1 MRIFEE
7 PATSDTVV
15 LRRPEMLRR
24 SSGRT
29 VVGGVLAGAFC
40 MGSVAVTLSGGTS
53 GGHVRAAVLH
63 GVIVAVAAGVG
74 LWASSRTIYKRF
86 GHLLLAAGL
95 LWSLATLA
103 EAHPSVLYSFGRI
116 AGWMVT
122 AGAAYLLLA
131 FPDGKL
137 VARSDRAL
145 AGGIAAVICLLYL
158 PTALLVDAYQQ
169 QTPWALCRASC
180 PANAF
185 QVVAHEPAFVESVVV
200 PLRAALT

>member
-1 MRIFEE
+1 MRAASSREPAFTGATRARRVAFQRRAWWSTRGWPEAMRIFDE

-40 MGSVAVTLSGGTS
+40 IGSVAVTLSAGTS

-103 EAHPSVLYSFGRI
+103 EADQSVLYSLGRS

-122 AGAAYLLLA
+122 AVAASLLRA
-131 FPDGKL
+131 FPDGEL

-145 AGGIAAVICLLYL
+145 AGGIGAVICLLYL
-158 PTALLVDAYQQ
+158 PTALL
-169 QTPWALCRASC
+169 
-180 PANAF
+180 
-185 QVVAHEPAFVESVVV
+185 
-200 PLRAALT
+200 